1 VLLQQVVLNLLRNAM
16 DAMAGTAPEAREI
29 RVTTEGA
36 AGGVT
41 VSIADRGPGIPADVR
56 EHLFQPFF
64 TTKPEG
70 MGMGLNICR
79 SILELHGGRVWADP
93 NPGGGTVFRFVVP
106 GQGPVAD
113 A

>member
-1 VLLQQVVLNLLRNAM
+1 
-16 DAMAGTAPEAREI
+16 
-29 RVTTEGA
+29 
-36 AGGVT
+36 
-41 VSIADRGPGIPADVR
+41 
-56 EHLFQPFF
+56 
-64 TTKPEG
+64 
-70 MGMGLNICR
+70 MGLNICR